1 MLLVGAGLMVRAFL
15 SLRHVPVGFDP
26 SHVMT
31 MSAELQRSGMSAPEQ
46 RLAFF
51 ESAAEAVRAVPGVT
65 QAGLGLPI
73 PLSTTRLTQR
83 YARDENAPEQ
93 VATGLVALPGF
104 LETLRVGVHEG
115 RSFTASDNAVGRSV
129 VLIDDRLASSL
140 WPGQMAV
147 GQRLLLGA
155 TTARR
160 EWAEVVGVVAHLQLH
175 DLRGS
180 DQRPQIWSTYAAR
193 PYYSLSVAART
204 AGDPRAVAGSIK
216 QAIER
221 LGPRRPV
228 IDVQPLDDYVADAS
242 ADTRFALF
250 VLAVFAV
257 TAVLLTG
264 IGVYG
269 VVAYA
274 TARRTREIAVR
285 RALGADARGIVAL
298 VVREGAV
305 WTAAGITAGIAGA
318 LGLSRYLSTLLFNVG
333 TRDPLTFAAV
343 ALLLAVVALAATA
356 LPAIRAVRVDP
367 MLALRSE

>member
-1 MLLVGAGLMVRAFL
+1 
-15 SLRHVPVGFDP
+15 
-26 SHVMT
+26 
-31 MSAELQRSGMSAPEQ
+31 
-46 RLAFF
+46 
-51 ESAAEAVRAVPGVT
+51 
-65 QAGLGLPI
+65 
-73 PLSTTRLTQR
+73 
-83 YARDENAPEQ
+83 
-93 VATGLVALPGF
+93 
-104 LETLRVGVHEG
+104 
-115 RSFTASDNAVGRSV
+115 
-129 VLIDDRLASSL
+129 
-140 WPGQMAV
+140 
-147 GQRLLLGA
+147 
-155 TTARR
+155 
-160 EWAEVVGVVAHLQLH
+160 LH

-193 PYYSLSVAART
+193 PYYSLSVVART
-204 AGDPRAVAGSIK
+204 AGDPRAVAGYIK

-298 VVREGAV
+298 VLREGAV